1 MIAELTLVAA
11 FLVGLAGSTHC
22 LGMCGGIA
30 GSLGAG
36 IGDSSPHRR
45 WLMALSFN
53 LGRIISYAIL
63 GALVALLVFAIGH
76 GIAAPQ
82 WGMFLRLLTGAIFIA
97 IACQL
102 LLGWQGLRRIETLG
116 GRVWPHVAPLAR
128 RLMPVRSPLQ
138 ALALGGLWG
147 WLPCGLVYTALLAAA
162 GSGQP
167 LQGAAI
173 MLSFGLGTLP
183 AMTGVTLFG
192 QAIRRWRTGIGG
204 RQLTGLLL
212 LAFGLWTVATPAM
225 HMVSGEHHGH
235 AMPHGHDTTSN
246 DHWPGVDP

>member
-36 IGDSSPHRR
+36 IEGSSRHRR

-53 LGRIISYAIL
+53 LGRILSYGML
-63 GALVALLVFAIGH
+63 GALVALLVAAIGS
-76 GIAAPQ
+76 GVAAPQ
-82 WGMFLRLLTGAIFIA
+82 WGIFLRLVTGAVFIA

-102 LLGWQGLRRIETLG
+102 LLDWQGLRRIEALG
-116 GRVWPHVAPLAR
+116 GRVWRHIAPLAQ
-128 RLMPVRSPLQ
+128 RLMPVRSPVQ

-173 MLSFGLGTLP
+173 MLSFGLGTVP

-192 QAIRRWRTGIGG
+192 QAIRRWRTGIRG
-204 RQLTGLLL
+204 RQITGLLL
-212 LAFGLWTVATPAM
+212 LAFGVWTMATPVM
-225 HMVSGEHHGH
+225 HLFSDGH
-235 AMPHGHDTTSN
+235 HGHDTHHGHETTPTEQRLE
-246 DHWPGVDP
+246 D